1 MSSNANNTATMAAA
15 VQGIDEATFEGL
27 NVSDRRALTGR
38 SGNGS
43 KSEQAGSR
51 GRPFT
56 GQANSATNYKST
68 VGNIVFHG
76 SAVDGD
82 SAIVDGPILGESTEP
97 FAKARARRAS
107 EGQYL
112 TKTEGKRANGELRCE
127 KCGKGYKH
135 SSCLTKHL
143 LVSLELV
150 LPHTFSS

>member
-1 MSSNANNTATMAAA
+1 MSSNATNTATFAAA
-15 VQGIDEATFEGL
+15 VQGIDEAKFEGL
-27 NVSDRRALTGR
+27 VVSDRRALTGR

-43 KSEQAGSR
+43 KPEEKGSR

-56 GQANSATNYKST
+56 GQANPATNHIST
-68 VGNIVFHG
+68 VGKLVFPG
-76 SAVDGD
+76 GAVDGD
-82 SAIVDGPILGESTEP
+82 SAVVDGPMLGESNETLS
-97 FAKARARRAS
+97 KARARRAS

-143 LVSLELV
+143 LVSLKFV

>member
-1 MSSNANNTATMAAA
+1 MSSNANNAASMAAA
-15 VQGIDEATFEGL
+15 VQGIDEAAFEL
-27 NVSDRRALTGR
+27 LMASDRGALTSK

-43 KSEQAGSR
+43 KAEEAGLR

-56 GQANSATNYKST
+56 GQASSATNHKST
-68 VGNIVFHG
+68 ERNIVFDG

-82 SAIVDGPILGESTEP
+82 SAIVDGPMLGETLS
-97 FAKARARRAS
+97 KARARRAS

-112 TKTEGKRANGELRCE
+112 TKTEGKRGNGELRCE

-143 LVSLELV
+143 LVSLESV